1 MSFKSRT
8 SEVSSNIASN
18 GPQKT
23 VDINVGKETIFK
35 DTNPFSDNHNDNDQK
50 PPKAL
55 SINTDLEPQSPNTH
69 NASTASSPVLS
80 PLDATRDK
88 INSILSPATTP
99 NETENEHKNDTKAET
114 QDPEPEND
122 TKNLPKIE
130 ISVARSVSVSKS
142 KKKQVLVP
150 IRPRNDQ
157 LTPDSLGTGERKGK
171 TPQVMDGYFG
181 HRPGTSQDVRIES
194 VLST

>member
-8 SEVSSNIASN
+8 SEVSSNIASS

-23 VDINVGKETIFK
+23 VDINISKETIFK
-35 DTNPFSDNHNDNDQK
+35 NANTLSDNHNDNDQK

-80 PLDATRDK
+80 PLDATRHK

-99 NETENEHKNDTKAET
+99 NENENKNDTKAET

-122 TKNLPKIE
+122 TENLPKIE

-181 HRPGTSQDVRIES
+181 HRPGTSQDVRIENI
-194 VLST
+194 LSA